1 MMMNG
6 RTSDISFL
14 SPPPQPM
21 DDYDT
26 KIVLV
31 FLKRNL

>member
-1 MMMNG
+1 MG
-6 RTSDISFL
+6 GLVIFHF